1 MDLSKH
7 IDHSILKPNHTLKD
21 LEEQV
26 EKCIKLG
33 VFGVCV
39 NPFWV
44 KRAKTLADKSLKV
57 CCVVSFPFGLDTKEQ
72 KMKQSLK
79 ALEDGADELDI
90 VMNISAFK
98 SGLLE
103 YVAEELKALSRNTE
117 GYTRKVIIETAY
129 LSIDE
134 IKRALELVIDAG
146 MEFVKTSTGYAPEG
160 AKEKDVE
167 LLVKLAK
174 GQIKVKASGGIKTKE
189 QAQRFLKI
197 GAERIGTSHTFEIL
211 K

>member
-1 MDLSKH
+1 MDLSKY

-26 EKCIKLG
+26 EKCIKLE

-44 KRAKTLADKSLKV
+44 KRARALAGKSLKV
-57 CCVVSFPFGLDTKEQ
+57 CCAVSFPFGLDTKEQ
-72 KMKQSLK
+72 KIKQSLK

-103 YVAEELKALSRNTE
+103 YVAEELKALSRHTE

-129 LSIDE
+129 LSVDE

-160 AKEKDVE
+160 AKEEDVE
-167 LLVKLAK
+167 LLVKLSKA
-174 GQIKVKASGGIKTKE
+174 QIKVKASGGIKTKE